1 MGPAVIALGS
11 DKEVTVSLQYDF
23 ALMCPDVIA
32 HNARFHGGRTAVVC
46 EDERLTWRELD
57 ERTSRV
63 ANALRAEGL
72 GKGDKVAL
80 YLATSLAAF
89 VAFWGSAKAGCVT
102 VPLNVL
108 LDGDSLARL
117 TTDSD
122 AAVVIA
128 DPTTRGRLDAVRD
141 RLPGVRADGF
151 LTVGPVGEGWRSFD
165 ELVAAAPGT
174 PCGVKILPDDVI
186 TILYTSG
193 TTGEPKGIE
202 HTHVSR
208 MMYPYGFTMGL
219 KVDRYSVAVLGT
231 PPYASGTWITMIP
244 TMYRGGTVVILPR
257 FTPEAFLVAVE
268 RERGTHAFLV
278 PTQWIGILDHP
289 DRTTRDVSS
298 LRAVVTSGQPIPEKV
313 YLGLED
319 AFPNAG
325 IYEVYGFS
333 EGFATL
339 RIPEDAARGKRTSV
353 GQPLMLEDVRIVDEQ
368 GAEAPTGTPGEIVAH
383 SIGMMTG
390 YYKNPGLTA
399 KSVWTAPDGRGF
411 LRTGDIGHL
420 DDDGFLFISGR
431 IKDMINSGG
440 LNIFA
445 ADLERVFVR
454 HPAVSEAAAIG
465 VPHPKWGETP
475 LLVVIPAPGASIEP
489 EELRA
494 WGNEQLAGYQK
505 VSRVVVR
512 EDLPR
517 AVYGKVAK
525 AALRE
530 EFGAESPR

>member
-1 MGPAVIALGS
+1 M
-11 DKEVTVSLQYDF
+11 TLQYDYS
-23 ALMCPDVIA
+23 LMCPDVIG
-32 HNARFHGGRTAVVC
+32 HNARFHTNRIAVVC
-46 EDERLTWRELD
+46 GDERLTWREVD
-57 ERTSRV
+57 ERTNRV

-72 GKGDKVAL
+72 DKGDKVAVNA
-80 YLATSLAAF
+80 ATSLTAF
-89 VAFWGSAKAGCVT
+89 LVFWGSVKAGCVT

-108 LDGDSLARL
+108 LDADSLARL
-117 TTDSD
+117 AAD
-122 AAVVIA
+122 ADTAMIIA
-128 DPTTRGRLDAVRD
+128 DPTTSPRVDSIRD
-141 RLPGVRADGF
+141 RLPGVRPGGF
-151 LTVGPVGEGWRSFD
+151 VTLGAAHEGWRSLD
-165 ELVAAAPGT
+165 DLLATAPAT
-174 PCGVKILPDDVI
+174 PCGVKILPNDII

-231 PPYASGTWITMIP
+231 PPYASGTWITMLP
-244 TMYRGGTVVILPR
+244 TMYRGGTVVILPK
-257 FTPEAFLVAVE
+257 FTAETFLDAVE

-278 PTQWIGILDHP
+278 PTQWIAVLELLHQ
-289 DRTTRDVSS
+289 TERDVTS
-298 LRAVVTSGQPIPEKV
+298 LRCAVTSGQPMPEKV
-313 YLGLED
+313 YHDLETS
-319 AFPNAG
+319 FPQAG

-339 RIPEDAARGKRTSV
+339 RLPEDAERGKRTSV
-353 GQPLMLEDVRIVDEQ
+353 GQPLMLEDIRIVDEEGRELPNGQ
-368 GAEAPTGTPGEIVAH
+368 AGEIVAH

-399 KSVWTAPDGRGF
+399 KSVWTHPDGRAF
-411 LRTGDIGHL
+411 LRTGDVGYL
-420 DDDGFLFISGR
+420 DDDAFLYVSGR

-445 ADLERVFVR
+445 ADIERVFVR
-454 HPAVSEAAAIG
+454 HPDVSEAAAIG

-475 LLVVIPAPGASIEP
+475 LLVVIPAPGASIDP
-489 EELRA
+489 ESLRA

-512 EDLPR
+512 DDVPR

-530 EFGAESPR
+530 EYRAENAR

>member
-1 MGPAVIALGS
+1 M
-11 DKEVTVSLQYDF
+11 SLEYDF

-32 HNARFHGGRTAVVC
+32 HNARFQGNRTAVVC

-57 ERTSRV
+57 ERTNRV
-63 ANALRAEGL
+63 ANALAAEGL

-80 YLATSLAAF
+80 YMSTSLAAF
-89 VAFWGSAKAGCVT
+89 VTFWGSVKAGCVT

-108 LDGDSLARL
+108 LDGESLARL

-122 AAVVIA
+122 AVLVIA
-128 DPTTRGRLDAVRD
+128 DPTTEPRLDRVRD
-141 RLPGVRADGF
+141 RLPGIRPDGF
-151 LTVGPVGEGWRSFD
+151 VTAGPAHDRWRSLD
-165 ELVAAAPGT
+165 DLLAPVPGT
-174 PCGVKILPDDVI
+174 PCGVKIRPDDII

-208 MMYPYGFTMGL
+208 MMYPYGFSMGL
-219 KVDRYSVAVLGT
+219 KIDRYSVAVLGT

-244 TMYRGGTVVILPR
+244 TMYRGGTVVILPK
-257 FTPEAFLVAVE
+257 FTAEAFLAAVE

-278 PTQWIGILDHP
+278 PTQWISILDHP
-289 DRTTRDVSS
+289 TRPDYDVTS
-298 LRAVVTSGQPIPEKV
+298 LRCIVTSGQPIPEKV

-319 AFPNAG
+319 AFSNAG
-325 IYEVYGFS
+325 IHEVYGFS

-339 RIPEDAARGKRTSV
+339 RLPQDAANGKRTSV

-368 GAEAPTGTPGEIVAH
+368 GAELPTGEAGEIVAH

-390 YYKNPGLTA
+390 YYKNPVLTA
-399 KSVWTAPDGRGF
+399 KSVWTAPDGRDF
-411 LRTGDIGHL
+411 LRTGDIGYL
-420 DDDGFLFISGR
+420 DEDGFLFISGR

-445 ADLERVFVR
+445 ADIERVFVR
-454 HPAVSEAAAIG
+454 HPGVSEAAAIG

-475 LLVVIPAPGASIEP
+475 LLIVIPSPGASIDP
-489 EELRA
+489 EELRV
-494 WGNEQLAGYQK
+494 WGNAQLANYQK
-505 VSRVVVR
+505 VSRVEVR
-512 EDLPR
+512 DDLPR

-525 AALRE
+525 AALRQ
-530 EFGAESPR
+530 EFEAESAR